1 MSKQYSV
8 SFAPSQSSSE
18 RRDNTFSEAEV
29 RALRLM
35 ASVRHFQDG
44 VIDRYGN
51 VVCGGEHKSISPST
65 WLRLV
70 AKQCVE
76 GVFGARLRLT
86 DRGRE
91 VLEKLP

>member
-1 MSKQYSV
+1 MSKQYKLSV
-8 SFAPSQSSSE
+8 SDRQSNAE

-35 ASVRHFQDG
+35 ASVKHHQDG

-51 VVCGGEHKSISPST
+51 VICGGEHKSISPST

-70 AKQCVE
+70 AKRCVA
-76 GVFGARLRLT
+76 GAFSARLQLT

-91 VLEKLP
+91 VLEMLE